1 MDLCQCRLQIGNLK
15 DLFLWIKINLT
26 TLNLIAILPKNMVEV
41 IELEVNLTKEL
52 EKEFNGD
59 FVHEKVTNLCDP

>member
-1 MDLCQCRLQIGNLK
+1 MDLCQCKLQIGNLK

-41 IELEVNLTKEL
+41 IELEANLTKEL
-52 EKEFNGD
+52 EEEFDGD
-59 FVHEKVTNLCDP
+59 FEHEEVTNLCDP

>member
-1 MDLCQCRLQIGNLK
+1 
-15 DLFLWIKINLT
+15 
-26 TLNLIAILPKNMVEV
+26 LIAILPKNMVEV